1 MCCPRVQLAAVYSL
15 TGIFVIAN
23 RLAHADSS
31 ENDNG
36 YTVGEVD
43 VKDQR
48 STIPYF
54 KVSH

>member
-36 YTVGEVD
+36 YAVGEVD

-48 STIPYF
+48 SAIPYF